1 MYKEISIADIKP
13 FVRYS
18 RLVDTHDYRQYN
30 SEICAIDSRLFYC
43 NDGRGEFIIRGTSH
57 RVKNGSLII
66 LPPGTPYS
74 YSPDPKEPM
83 SFIAFNFDYTWE
95 CSGKATPIPPVR
107 SEDFEKSDILCPVS
121 FSDTVSLNEPLVI
134 EKMNSVLPLIYEV
147 DNEYKTRKSM
157 YELRC
162 SCLLMCIL
170 SRITL
175 TNERQNSKNVS
186 SELIDYIRKNYKEK
200 ITLEKIASIACM
212 TPTYFSAVF
221 KKLNGISPWEY
232 IIIKRVEK
240 AISLIK
246 TTEMTMLD
254 ISENCG
260 FSSSSNFYKAFSKVT
275 GKKPTDYIKK

>member
-200 ITLEKIASIACM
+200 ITLEKIGNTFGYHPNYLNAKFQEYTGKSIYNYLQEHRINEAIHLLQATDIQICEIALQVGFNDVSH
-212 TPTYFSAVF
+212 FSKAF
-221 KKLNGISPWEY
+221 KK
-232 IIIKRVEK
+232 
-240 AISLIK
+240 
-246 TTEMTMLD
+246 MT
-254 ISENCG
+254 G
-260 FSSSSNFYKAFSKVT
+260 FAPSDFR
-275 GKKPTDYIKK
+275 I